1 MKEAVKSKANIRFV
15 SPQKTDFFL
24 VLKKRV
30 DQYFED
36 NKISRNANAG
46 MVLKT
51 IILLSA
57 YIGPFVYM
65 LIAKPDLGITLLMW
79 TIMGFALAGI
89 GMSIMH
95 DANHGAYSSNEKINT
110 WVGYTLN
117 LCGGAIFNW
126 KIQHNLMHHT
136 YTNISNYDE
145 DIEDKLIM
153 KFDPHTQVKWY
164 HRFQWFMAF
173 VLYGIITLYW
183 VTLKDFVQYN
193 KYIKNGINRNS
204 PAKNRVVL
212 TKIILLKLIYFF
224 VILALPIFI
233 IGIPA
238 LYVLSGF
245 VLMHFIGGFILST
258 VFQLAHT
265 VDGTDHPLPNKDGV
279 IENDWAI
286 HQMQTTMNFCRG
298 NKIISWYVGGLNYQ
312 VEHHLFSRISH
323 VHYPAIS
330 HIVKAT
336 AEEYGVPYLEN
347 PTLMG
352 ALSSHVKALKKFG
365 KLPDLNEVMG

>member
-1 MKEAVKSKANIRFV
+1 MKQQKANIRFV
-15 SPQKTDFFL
+15 SPQKTDFFITM
-24 VLKKRV
+24 KKRV

-36 NKISRNANAG
+36 NKISRNANAA
-46 MVLKT
+46 MVIKS
-51 IILLSA
+51 IILLTA
-57 YIGPFVYM
+57 YIAPFVYM
-65 LIAKPDLGITLLMW
+65 LIAQPGLGVTIGMW

-95 DANHGAYSSNEKINT
+95 DANHGAYSSNEKVNA
-110 WVGYTLN
+110 WMGFTLN

-183 VTLKDFVQYN
+183 VTLKDFVQYR
-193 KYIKNGINRNS
+193 KYIQNGVNRNS

-212 TKIILLKLIYFF
+212 AKIILLKLIYFF
-224 VILALPIFI
+224 VILVLPIFI

-238 LYVLSGF
+238 SYVISGF
-245 VLMHFIGGFILST
+245 LLMHFIGGFILST

-265 VDGTDHPLPNKDGV
+265 VDETDHPLPNKDGV

-298 NKIISWYVGGLNYQ
+298 NKFLSWYLGGLNYQ

-336 AEEYGVPYLEN
+336 AEEYGVPYLES
-347 PTLMG
+347 PSLMQ
-352 ALSSHVKALKKFG
+352 ALGSHVRALKKFG

>member
-1 MKEAVKSKANIRFV
+1 MKSKANLRFV
-15 SPQKTDFFL
+15 PPQKTDFFM

-36 NKISRNANAG
+36 NKISRHANAA

-51 IILLSA
+51 IILLTA
-57 YIGPFVYM
+57 YLAPFIYM
-65 LIAKPDLGITLLMW
+65 MIAQPSFGVSMVMW
-79 TIMGFALAGI
+79 VIMGLAMAGI

-95 DANHGAYSSNEKINT
+95 DANHGAYSSNEKINS
-110 WVGYTLN
+110 WVGYTIN
-117 LCGGAIFNW
+117 LCGGGVFNW

-136 YTNISNYDE
+136 YTNISDYDE
-145 DIEDKLIM
+145 DIESKLSM
-153 KFDPHTQVKWY
+153 RFDPHSELKWY
-164 HRFQWFMAF
+164 HRFQWFLAF
-173 VLYGIITLYW
+173 VYYGIITLYW
-183 VTLKDFVQYN
+183 VLLKDFVQYV
-193 KYIKNGINRNS
+193 KYIKNGVNRNS

-212 TKIILLKLIYFF
+212 AKIILLKLIYFF
-224 VILALPIFI
+224 VILVLPMAI

-238 LYVLSGF
+238 FTVVMGF
-245 VLMHFIGGFILST
+245 LLMHFIGGFILST

-265 VDGTDHPLPNKDGV
+265 VDGTHHPLPNKDGV

-286 HQMQTTMNFCRG
+286 HQLQTTMNFCRG

-336 AEEYGVPYLEN
+336 AEEYGISYLEN
-347 PTLMG
+347 KTLVG
-352 ALSSHVKALKKFG
+352 ALSSHVRALKRFG